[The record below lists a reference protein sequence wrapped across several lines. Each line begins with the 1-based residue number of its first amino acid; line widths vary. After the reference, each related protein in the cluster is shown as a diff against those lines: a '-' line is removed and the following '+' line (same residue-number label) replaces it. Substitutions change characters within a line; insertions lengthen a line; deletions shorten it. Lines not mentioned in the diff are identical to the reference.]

1 MNDTDTSR
9 SLEKHFCAIFNNYCM
24 IFIIFAEMTHRV
36 INKMKNKL
44 DYEPPQM
51 TVVEIHLDHPL
62 LQASKTNYGNGGEY
76 VWPDQP

>member
-1 MNDTDTSR
+1 MNKEIKYM
-9 SLEKHFCAIFNNYCM
+9 LY
-24 IFIIFAEMTHRV
+24 
-36 INKMKNKL
+36 
-44 DYEPPQM
+44 YEPPQM